1 MTEKKTTA
9 NMAMPKQEFDGEELV
24 DIDED
29 EDEDDFIE
37 LDEALEDN
45 DEE

>member
-9 NMAMPKQEFDGEELV
+9 NMAIQSRSFDGEELV

>member
-1 MTEKKTTA
+1 MAIQSRSLTEKK
-9 NMAMPKQEFDGEELV
+9 LV

>member
-1 MTEKKTTA
+1 M
-9 NMAMPKQEFDGEELV
+9 QEFDGEELV

>member
-1 MTEKKTTA
+1 MTEEDYGKHGYT
-9 NMAMPKQEFDGEELV
+9 KQEFDGEELV

>member
-9 NMAMPKQEFDGEELV
+9 NMATKQEFDGEELV

>member
-9 NMAMPKQEFDGEELV
+9 NTAIQSRSLT
-24 DIDED
+24 D